1 MNKVEIKARLEEA
14 YSDFLKFIDGLSA
27 DEFDYAPEGKWN
39 AGQQA
44 IHLIKSTKPL
54 VKALGLPKFLLKQQ
68 FGKTNREGRNYEQV
82 VERYKEKLATTTMEA
97 PAKFKPEASSHKDF
111 KKLCEAQRAVIDKI
125 QTKLNKWTEEEMDEY
140 VLPHPLM
147 GKVTVREMMYFSIYH
162 AGHHQNLVKLYLKGV

>member
-68 FGKTNREGRNYEQV
+68 FGKTNRDGRNYEQV
-82 VERYKEKLATTTMEA
+82 VERYKEKLATATMEA
-97 PAKFKPEASSHKDF
+97 PAKFKPEAENFINPIYCPSISSSDF
-111 KKLCEAQRAVIDKI
+111 GFCPISLIVPSFRIF
-125 QTKLNKWTEEEMDEY
+125 
-140 VLPHPLM
+140 
-147 GKVTVREMMYFSIYH
+147 KVSASSSGFSFL
-162 AGHHQNLVKLYLKGV
+162 ARQ